1 MVIIKKIVKKSKPK
15 VNHNLSVALLK
26 RPDFILYQDPKYG
39 FNLKLP
45 HWWKSY
51 IIVKRENRLI
61 DAEYGVSFLFKYK
74 GKVYEEVLTLL
85 VFRMTRKQWREKG
98 YDDSPVVF
106 LAERNGRIYAYTLP
120 GELPSD
126 FLDKSGQDYDYKKFG
141 KPIRLLKRMVNEDV
155 PNIVKTFRLT

>member
-1 MVIIKKIVKKSKPK
+1 
-15 VNHNLSVALLK
+15 
-26 RPDFILYQDPKYG
+26 
-39 FNLKLP
+39 
-45 HWWKSY
+45 
-51 IIVKRENRLI
+51 
-61 DAEYGVSFLFKYK
+61 
-74 GKVYEEVLTLL
+74 
-85 VFRMTRKQWREKG
+85 MTRKQWREKG